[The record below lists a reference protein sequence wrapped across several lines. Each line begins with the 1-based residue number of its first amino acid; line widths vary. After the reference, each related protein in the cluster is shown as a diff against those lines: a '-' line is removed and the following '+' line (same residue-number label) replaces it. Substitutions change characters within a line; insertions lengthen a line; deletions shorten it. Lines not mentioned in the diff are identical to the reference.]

1 MLPFRGFRGSPVT
14 KGLLTATSA
23 TSLYLLSSFNKRAK
37 APVLL
42 SLLAFPH
49 PGALLLGSGLLVR
62 ARAASSLTLTEP
74 KFDSLLD
81 LYPNWFTMTARST
94 QAQQLWRGRQGHRSM
109 PGLWA

>member
-14 KGLLTATSA
+14 KGLLMATSA
-23 TSLYLLSSFNKRAK
+23 TSLYLLSSFNKRAN

-62 ARAASSLTLTEP
+62 ARAARMRSV
-74 KFDSLLD
+74 
-81 LYPNWFTMTARST
+81 TA
-94 QAQQLWRGRQGHRSM
+94 
-109 PGLWA
+109 